1 MDDTVHIQA
10 DGDGPGLYFTR
21 EKVVGGLL
29 DLLRRGHVD
38 EAVDVYSRCTQD
50 LAAPLREAAHD
61 DAELMAQV
69 ANVLFRANDF
79 RSAAEICEYL
89 DEREKAALLFERCG
103 EAANAARL
111 YEALGDERKAAQ
123 MHERAGAYTKAA
135 ALYTKVGENARAGAC
150 FARADRPL
158 DAGAQYFA
166 ADRPDLA
173 VVHLQEIGADEE
185 DYLAANAVL
194 ADCYFALGALDK
206 AQAAAAWAA
215 TDACD
220 ETTAPAWCRA
230 VEIAVARRDAANAT
244 RYLNGL
250 KEKGLKEDDTHR
262 WTAVVESLAGAT
274 EAKTNETNESTD
286 DGGAIVPLLEGF
298 AHLRALPLFKAL
310 SLRDLRRV
318 HEISSVKECPPGTF
332 LLLEGQPAPGMWLVL
347 SGTVAV
353 QREGKEIATLETGAH
368 VGEMSLVDG
377 GPASADVV
385 AKDTVRALQIERAGF
400 ERLLATNDHLA
411 LGVTRV
417 LLREMCARLRKTS
430 AIVAGRD

>member
-21 EKVVGGLL
+21 EKVVTGLL

-50 LAAPLREAAHD
+50 LAASLREAAQPD
-61 DAELMAQV
+61 VDLTALV
-69 ANVLFRANDF
+69 ANLLFRANDYL
-79 RSAAEICEYL
+79 SAAEICEHL
-89 DEREKAALLFERCG
+89 EEREKAALLFERG
-103 EAANAARL
+103 GDAGNAARL
-111 YEALGDERKAAQ
+111 YEALGEERKAAQ
-123 MHERAGAYTKAA
+123 MRERAGDFAKAA
-135 ALYTKVGENARAGAC
+135 AHYAKVGENARAAAC

-158 DAGAQYFA
+158 DAGVHYLA

-206 AQAAAAWAA
+206 AQAAAEWAA
-215 TDACD
+215 TDVCDD
-220 ETTAPAWCRA
+220 ETADAWGRS
-230 VEIAVARRDAANAT
+230 VEIAIARRDVETAT
-244 RYLNGL
+244 RFLEEL
-250 KEKGLKEDDTHR
+250 KAKGLKEEATIR
-262 WTAVVESLAGAT
+262 WSSMLESLGGANDDRSGD
-274 EAKTNETNESTD
+274 E

-318 HEISSVKECPPGTF
+318 HAISSVKDCPAGAF

-353 QREGKEIATLETGAH
+353 QREGKEIATLEAGAH

-385 AKDTVRALQIERAGF
+385 AKDAVRALQIERAGF